1 MNALEELAQPR
12 GPFPSPGSL
21 RGLLWVLGA
30 LLWLGA
36 WTLWYRRRPKT
47 PRGDRASP
55 LQEALARLR
64 ELEGRER
71 EGLDREESHLLAV
84 ELGGILRRYFE
95 ARLRKPCLG
104 LPQEKLLLLVRAQN
118 QGWAE
123 TLGPLLAKWEGVVYA
138 RQPWEHQERQMDLEV
153 LRAFLS
159 GLEAGEK

>member
-71 EGLDREESHLLAV
+71 EGLDGEESHLLAV

-104 LPQEKLLLLVRAQN
+104 LPQESCSFWSARKTRA
-118 QGWAE
+118 GRRPSAPCSPSGKAWS
-123 TLGPLLAKWEGVVYA
+123 TRGGPGNTRNDRWTWRSCA
-138 RQPWEHQERQMDLEV
+138 P
-153 LRAFLS
+153 S
-159 GLEAGEK
+159 